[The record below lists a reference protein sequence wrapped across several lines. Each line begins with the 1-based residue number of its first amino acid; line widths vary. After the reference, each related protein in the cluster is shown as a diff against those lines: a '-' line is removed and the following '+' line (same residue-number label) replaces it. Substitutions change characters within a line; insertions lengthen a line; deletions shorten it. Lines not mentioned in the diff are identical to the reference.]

1 MMGDGAPG
9 GLRILLVEDAE
20 LVRESTTL
28 LLEGLG
34 HEVLAAE
41 NGPGALWVLER
52 SGPFD
57 LLMTDVIMPGGMGGQ
72 EIADTAL
79 ARYGTIKVL
88 MFSASPRAELLA
100 GGRIRE
106 DTPLLGK
113 PFRKAQLELTIQEL
127 FGDALA

>member
-1 MMGDGAPG
+1 MTGDSAHG

-41 NGPGALWVLER
+41 NGPEALGILER
-52 SGPFD
+52 DGSFD

-72 EIADTAL
+72 EIADAAV
-79 ARYGTIKVL
+79 ARDGAIKVL

-100 GGRIRE
+100 RGRIRE
-106 DTPLLGK
+106 DTPLLSK
-113 PFRKAQLELTIQEL
+113 PFRKAQLELAVQEL